1 MDCASVAIYNMVTP
15 GTVDAD
21 IYDRC
26 LWRIGVFQRSIGD
39 CEDILGEITG
49 EIRKLVDNF
58 QLSDEDRRE
67 KMQQM
72 TDNKVRFLKE
82 QEELEE
88 KQRDLFGI
96 HVPQS
101 AFDSELKNATNYWL
115 SSENIQNLVQC
126 YLKQRLEADKEYIL
140 GTKELKKLRLSQ
152 DARMSLLDDF
162 KRAKLPRNEINRSWR
177 RWLESGEQL
186 MEITFESKG
195 IENREN
201 REKMTWSWKFHRY
214 LRKEN

>member
-1 MDCASVAIYNMVTP
+1 MVTP

-21 IYDRC
+21 IYERC
-26 LWRIGVFQRSIGD
+26 LMRIGVFHSSIGD

-140 GTKELKKLRLSQ
+140 GTKELKKCHGMKSIGRGV
-152 DARMSLLDDF
+152 DGWN
-162 KRAKLPRNEINRSWR
+162 P
-177 RWLESGEQL
+177 
-186 MEITFESKG
+186 
-195 IENREN
+195 EN
-201 REKMTWSWKFHRY
+201 S
-214 LRKEN
+214 